1 MLILV
6 CIREEHASSKIF
18 LHLKFEEIVHWCYMP
33 LFLKKRIETIN
44 ITYFEDIAARCMMA
58 Q

>member
-1 MLILV
+1 MVSNSMLILV

-33 LFLKKRIETIN
+33 FVLKK
-44 ITYFEDIAARCMMA
+44 EDRNNKYHIF
-58 Q
+58 